1 MANQLLLKF
10 KNLLPK
16 VASSLFMTI
25 LLINGHALAEN
36 SVIDADVVIENQ
48 HQSNTVLGQNLFN
61 GSFANQ
67 SFSGFNPNYRIAV
80 GDKLLVQMWGAVES
94 NGQQEVDTQGNIF
107 LPQVGPINVL
117 GILNS
122 DLNKKGIH
130 RYQPHL

>member
-1 MANQLLLKF
+1 
-10 KNLLPK
+10 
-16 VASSLFMTI
+16 MTI

-80 GDKLLVQMWGAVES
+80 GDKLLIQM
-94 NGQQEVDTQGNIF
+94 
-107 LPQVGPINVL
+107 
-117 GILNS
+117 
-122 DLNKKGIH
+122 
-130 RYQPHL
+130 